1 MSELLELHKKNN
13 AQMGERNGIAVPLN
27 FGDSEAAYTALRGH
41 ISVADYS
48 HYTKIKIEGDEAF
61 DFLDFAVAGDV
72 AEIRDEQALH
82 TVILDE
88 KGDIQ
93 SDVYVLNDD
102 DTYILL
108 CEFINDAD
116 MLALLEARKG
126 EFEVEIESL
135 TASHA
140 MITYEGPYSWELM
153 AEIYGM
159 DVIGIPYLGFIAME
173 NDSYIFRAG
182 KHGEYGYK
190 IILPHSESVELWE
203 KAWELGQKYE
213 IKAVGLDLQNI
224 GRLENP
230 YFNPE
235 GAASASRK
243 PRDLQLQWMV
253 RYDKEEF
260 FGRDA
265 LLAAR
270 EEPIS
275 RKIVGL
281 VAQTEGEGE
290 SLAKG
295 DKVLCEGQEIGEI
308 VNAGYSPAL
317 KKFIAQGFIDAGFAY
332 ASIDAYSVKNSEGR
346 EIAIETS
353 ATPFF
358 MNLSMLVNP
367 NEHSFVNPA
376 KPKNLIEQLQAQE
389 NQPAEAVEA

>member
-1 MSELLELHKKNN
+1 
-13 AQMGERNGIAVPLN
+13 MGERNGIAVPLN
-27 FGDSEAAYTALRGH
+27 FGDAEAAYTALRGH
-41 ISVADYS
+41 VSVADYS
-48 HYTKIKIEGDEAF
+48 HYTKIKIDGEEAF

-88 KGDIQ
+88 NGDIL

-102 DTYILL
+102 DTYLLL
-108 CEFINDAD
+108 CEYINDAD
-116 MLALLEARKG
+116 MLALLNARKG

-173 NDSYIFRAG
+173 NDSYVLRAG

-190 IILPHSESVELWE
+190 IILPHGEAVELWE
-203 KAWELGQKYE
+203 KALELGEKYE
-213 IKAVGLDLQNI
+213 MKQVGLDLQKI

-235 GAASASRK
+235 GAAKVSRK

-260 FGRDA
+260 FGRDG
-265 LLAAR
+265 LLSAR
-270 EEPIS
+270 EEPAT
-275 RKIVGL
+275 RKVVGL
-281 VAQTEGEGE
+281 VAQKEGE
-290 SLAKG
+290 SEALAIG
-295 DKVLCEGQEIGEI
+295 DKIVCAGEEIGEV
-308 VNAGYSPAL
+308 VNAGYSAAL
-317 KKFIAQGFIDAGFAY
+317 KKYIAQGFIKAEFAY
-332 ASIDAYSVKNSEGR
+332 AGLDDYSVQTSGG
-346 EIAIETS
+346 AAVAVETS

-367 NEHSFVNPA
+367 NEHSFVNPQ
-376 KPKNLIEQLQAQE
+376 KPKNLIEQLQQAE
-389 NQPAEAVEA
+389 TAEAVEA

>member
-1 MSELLELHKKNN
+1 MSELLSLHKKNN
-13 AQMGERNGIAVPLN
+13 AEMGERNGISVPLS
-27 FGDSEAAYTALRGH
+27 FGDAEEAYTALRGH

-48 HYTKIKIEGDEAF
+48 HYTKIKIGGEEAF

-82 TVILDE
+82 TVVLDDKGEIL
-88 KGDIQ
+88 

-102 DTYILL
+102 DTYILI
-108 CEFINDAD
+108 CEFVNDAD
-116 MLALLEARKG
+116 MLELLNSRKG
-126 EFEVEIESL
+126 EFDVEIESL

-173 NDSYIFRAG
+173 NDSYVFRAG
-182 KHGEYGYK
+182 KHGEFGYK
-190 IILPHSESVELWE
+190 IILPHAEAPELWE
-203 KAWELGQKYE
+203 KGLELGQKYE
-213 IKAVGLDLQNI
+213 IKQVGLNLQKI

-235 GAASASRK
+235 GAAKKSRK

-260 FGRDA
+260 FGRDG
-265 LLAAR
+265 LLSGK
-270 EEPIS
+270 EEPATH
-275 RKIVGL
+275 KVVGL
-281 VAQTEGEGE
+281 IAQKEGDSEVMAE
-290 SLAKG
+290 G
-295 DKVLCEGQEIGEI
+295 DKVFCNGEEIGEV
-308 VNAGYSPAL
+308 VNAGFSPAQ
-317 KKFIAQGFIDAGFAY
+317 KKYIAQGFISTEYAFASLDAFT
-332 ASIDAYSVKNSEGR
+332 VKNASGQ
-346 EIAIETS
+346 EISIATS

-376 KPKNLIEQLQAQE
+376 KPKNIIEQFEQAK
-389 NQPAEAVEA
+389 AEEKVEA

>member
-13 AQMGERNGIAVPLN
+13 ANLGERNGITVPLN
-27 FGDSEAAYTALRGH
+27 FGDAEVAYTALRGH

-48 HYTKIKIEGDEAF
+48 HYTKIKIEGEEAF

-88 KGDIQ
+88 KGDIL

-102 DTYILL
+102 DTYLL
-108 CEFINDAD
+108 ICEFINDAD
-116 MLALLEARKG
+116 MLELLKARKG
-126 EFEVEIESL
+126 EFDVEIESL

-173 NDSYIFRAG
+173 NDSYVFRAG

-190 IILPHSESVELWE
+190 IILPHADAPELWE
-203 KAWELGQKYE
+203 KALELGEKYQ
-213 IKAVGLDLQNI
+213 IKQVGLDLQSI

-235 GAASASRK
+235 GAAKVSRK

-260 FGRDA
+260 FGREG
-265 LLAAR
+265 LLASR
-270 EEPIS
+270 DEPVS

-281 VAQTEGEGE
+281 VAQKEGE
-290 SLAKG
+290 SEAMAVG
-295 DKVLCEGQEIGEI
+295 DKVMCGGEEIGEI
-308 VNAGYSPAL
+308 VNAGYSAAL
-317 KKFIAQGFIDAGFAY
+317 KKYIAQGFIKAEFAY
-332 ASIDAYSVKNSEGR
+332 ASI
-346 EIAIETS
+346 
-353 ATPFF
+353 
-358 MNLSMLVNP
+358 
-367 NEHSFVNPA
+367 
-376 KPKNLIEQLQAQE
+376 
-389 NQPAEAVEA
+389 